1 MMMTATVI
9 HYSGNLTHQLYVVAE
24 WAGVVH
30 PVPLTPH
37 HLQKMVEWRL
47 VIIEDKH
54 ILSGIDKLLIVIY
67 KGLMQTWNIQ
77 C

>member
-1 MMMTATVI
+1 MTNDSLFREL
-9 HYSGNLTHQLYVVAE
+9 YYFTHQLDVVAE

-47 VIIEDKH
+47 VIVEDKH
-54 ILSGIDKLLIVIY
+54 VLSRIDKLL
-67 KGLMQTWNIQ
+67 K
-77 C
+77 CEDF